1 MQLFSRHGKRKGMSA
16 IDRSRAQ
23 AHVLLD
29 RAVSGHDVSEL
40 LVRWALGVTG
50 DIDPL
55 LGSLMRSDG
64 EMAMIEEM
72 DRRLHN
78 WARWLAGGMSG
89 GLGYGRVSIWNNVR
103 VDCATSAEAVIPT
116 NAVEASETHADVEA
130 LPLVL
135 RDTIRLYYTR
145 TQSRAGLAV
154 LLGCAVATV
163 DARLTRAHRVL
174 MDAHMDRE
182 EKRRAVREGYERAVK
197 AARP

>member
-1 MQLFSRHGKRKGMSA
+1 
-16 IDRSRAQ
+16 
-23 AHVLLD
+23 
-29 RAVSGHDVSEL
+29 
-40 LVRWALGVTG
+40 
-50 DIDPL
+50 
-55 LGSLMRSDG
+55 
-64 EMAMIEEM
+64 MAMIEEI

-78 WARWLAGGMSG
+78 WARWLSGGMSG
-89 GLGYGRVSIWNNVR
+89 GLGYGRASIWDTVR

-135 RDTIRLYYTR
+135 RDTVRLYYTR

-174 MDAHMDRE
+174 MDVHMDRE
-182 EKRRAVREGYERAVK
+182 EKRRAVREGYKRA
-197 AARP
+197 AEAGRP